1 MQSGHKRSAD
11 DDGKSAEAAARPG
24 ALQAQEAPSVRGGDS
39 SNKKVED
46 IFKRVSAANEQL
58 DDDTVTEDAYKV
70 TISEMRTEFVRD
82 VVVFMARVF
91 DDRSLKEICQ
101 HRNVYGEDGVK
112 ELKRKAVEA
121 ECECAFYVL
130 SDEEKHE
137 FFDYYVHE
145 EEYPACGSSAAIPS
159 RVKLRHVQIA
169 FGATGEKRER
179 NITSALSD
187 ADLIGAIRRAS
198 EKVLGRPDGYA
209 IAIADSTSHTL
220 PEQIYKMDTGEQV
233 YAHFERTMHQQ
244 AHDYRH
250 NRNYR

>member
-11 DDGKSAEAAARPG
+11 DDGESAEAAARPG
-24 ALQAQEAPSVRGGDS
+24 ALQAQEAPSVRGGDI
-39 SNKKVED
+39 SNKKAED
-46 IFKRVSAANEQL
+46 IFKRVSAANEQF
-58 DDDTVTEDAYKV
+58 DDDTVTEDAYNV
-70 TISEMRTEFVRD
+70 AISEMRTEFVRD

-91 DDRSLKEICQ
+91 DRSLKEICH
-101 HRNVYGEDGVK
+101 HRHVYGEDGVK

-121 ECECAFYVL
+121 ECECTFHTL
-130 SDEEKHE
+130 SDDEKGEWFNHCIC
-137 FFDYYVHE
+137 E
-145 EEYPACGSSAAIPS
+145 EEEDRACGSSDAIPS
-159 RVKLRHVQIA
+159 PNRSRHVQIA

-209 IAIADSTSHTL
+209 IAIADSISHTL

-233 YAHFERTMHQQ
+233 YAHFERIMHQQ
-244 AHDYRH
+244 VYDYRH